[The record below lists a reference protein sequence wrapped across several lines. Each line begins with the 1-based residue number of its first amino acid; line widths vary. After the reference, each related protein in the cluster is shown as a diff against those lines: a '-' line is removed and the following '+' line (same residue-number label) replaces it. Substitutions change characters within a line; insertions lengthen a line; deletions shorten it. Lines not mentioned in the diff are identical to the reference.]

1 MPAEELSRPMTA
13 VLDFDRLELQVDR
26 LHEEYVAGDPYPHIV
41 LDDLLEPDAVS
52 AAVAEF
58 PSTGEHG
65 WKNYL
70 HTNERKYSNTHPE
83 TWGPTLREI
92 LAALNSPRFLNFVS
106 RLTGIEDLIP
116 DPSLEGGGLHQSVRG
131 GYLNMHADFT
141 VHPHVQDWRR
151 RVNVLLYLNEPWRP
165 EYGGQLELW
174 STDMK
179 SCVKKVVP
187 EANRML
193 IFNTD
198 VDSYHGHPEPM
209 QCPEGVSRKSLALY
223 YFTREADPLV
233 RSTDYRARPGDGARS
248 VMIYLD
254 KKMLKAYDWAKRH
267 LGLSDETASRVL
279 GLRDSLRRRP
289 RN

>member
-1 MPAEELSRPMTA
+1 MPAEELSRSQTA
-13 VLDFDRLELQVDR
+13 VLDLDRLEQQVDR
-26 LHEEYVAGDPYPHIV
+26 LHEEYVAGKPFPHIV
-41 LDDLLEPDAVS
+41 LDHFLEPSAVS
-52 AAVAEF
+52 AAIAEF
-58 PSTGEHG
+58 PSTEREG

-83 TWGPTLREI
+83 TWGPALRDI
-92 LAALNSPRFLNFVS
+92 LAALNSPRFLAFVS
-106 RLTGIEDLIP
+106 SLTGIEDLIP
-116 DPSLEGGGLHQSVRG
+116 DPTLEGGGLHQSLRG

-151 RVNVLLYLNEPWRP
+151 RVNILVYLNESWRP

-179 SCVKKVVP
+179 ECVKKVSP
-187 EANRML
+187 EANRVL

-209 QCPEGVSRKSLALY
+209 ECPEDESRKSLALY
-223 YFTREADPLV
+223 YFTRESDPLV
-233 RSTDYRARPGDGARS
+233 RSTNYRARPGDGARS
-248 VMIYLD
+248 VTIYLD
-254 KKMLKAYDWAKRH
+254 KQLLKGYDWAKRH

-279 GLRDSLRRRP
+279 GLRDSLRRR
-289 RN
+289 RRD